1 MNAKRFYYTLI
12 GSLVLLVAGV
22 GAMAYFG
29 NVLMKKTSEKLVN
42 AKLDNIANET
52 EEANYAQAKKNLEK
66 YSDLSELV
74 AKILPSD
81 KDQARAVSEIYKIGK
96 ETGVTI
102 TKIEFPSSTLGQ
114 KAASSSSTTDTSASS
129 ATASTAGTVTQAK
142 AVTGLSSVLGI
153 DINITNSTDTT
164 YGQMINFLQKI
175 ESNRRSMQIKKISVR
190 PNNEKNVLNFDL
202 TVTIFVKP

>member
-12 GSLVLLVAGV
+12 GALVLLVIGA

-29 NVLMKKTSEKLVN
+29 NVLMKKSSEKLVS

-74 AKILPSD
+74 TKILPSD

-114 KAASSSSTTDTSASS
+114 KPASSTSTTTDTPASS
-129 ATASTAGTVTQAK
+129 ASPGTVTQAK

-153 DINITNSTDTT
+153 DINITNSSDTT
-164 YGQMINFLQKI
+164 YSQMINFLQKI

>member
-12 GSLVLLVAGV
+12 GALVLLVIGA

-29 NVLMKKTSEKLVN
+29 NVLMKKSSEKLVS

-74 AKILPSD
+74 TKILPSD

-114 KAASSSSTTDTSASS
+114 KPASSTSTTTDTPASS
-129 ATASTAGTVTQAK
+129 GTVTQAK

-153 DINITNSTDTT
+153 DINITNSSDTT
-164 YGQMINFLQKI
+164 YSQMINFLQKI